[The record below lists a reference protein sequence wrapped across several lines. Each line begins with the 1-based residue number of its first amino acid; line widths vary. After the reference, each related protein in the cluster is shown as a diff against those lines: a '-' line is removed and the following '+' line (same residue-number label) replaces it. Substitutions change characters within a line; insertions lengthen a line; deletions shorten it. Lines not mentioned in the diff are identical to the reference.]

1 MKPQQLF
8 QDHDQRRSSL
18 AEAEMRANEAEESY
32 LDIEAELN
40 ETKAMLE
47 EEKQEKRGLTS
58 KLRMLEQERESLT
71 EQLEEEEV
79 ARKALERQMTQV
91 KDQYS
96 EAKWQADHVATA
108 IFTIEEKNKKNAK
121 EIDELEQKIR
131 ELQVANEKLDKNKR
145 KLSTELED
153 VTHELDTQRNKVLE
167 LEKNPLQPCP
177 M

>member
-1 MKPQQLF
+1 MGTRLLSKTTMSGFSIGTPTKVPKHMKPQQLF

-58 KLRMLEQERESLT
+58 KLKVLEQERESLT

-96 EAKWQADHVATA
+96 EAKWQLETMAEG

-131 ELQVANEKLDKNKR
+131 GLQVA
-145 KLSTELED
+145 
-153 VTHELDTQRNKVLE
+153 
-167 LEKNPLQPCP
+167 
-177 M
+177 